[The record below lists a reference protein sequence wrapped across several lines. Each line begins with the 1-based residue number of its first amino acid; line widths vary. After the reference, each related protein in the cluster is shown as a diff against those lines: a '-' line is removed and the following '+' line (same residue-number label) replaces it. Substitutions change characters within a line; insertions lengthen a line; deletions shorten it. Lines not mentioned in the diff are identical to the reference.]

1 MRLDIWRK
9 FVPKFMVFEKALWIR
24 FYHPYE
30 KRERK
35 WGITRW
41 ERRREWKGRGFCNWP
56 WEMRGKRDGD
66 NEELVMYIIRWIW
79 ESLEYNFNSLCY
91 LTLTTSEKV
100 TSTIS
105 SSWKKTYFISSS
117 IQSSPPYS
125 ILIANF

>member
-1 MRLDIWRK
+1 MRA
-9 FVPKFMVFEKALWIR
+9 E
-24 FYHPYE
+24 
-30 KRERK
+30 
-35 WGITRW
+35 
-41 ERRREWKGRGFCNWP
+41 ERRKGRGCCNWP

-105 SSWKKTYFISSS
+105 SS
-117 IQSSPPYS
+117 
-125 ILIANF
+125 